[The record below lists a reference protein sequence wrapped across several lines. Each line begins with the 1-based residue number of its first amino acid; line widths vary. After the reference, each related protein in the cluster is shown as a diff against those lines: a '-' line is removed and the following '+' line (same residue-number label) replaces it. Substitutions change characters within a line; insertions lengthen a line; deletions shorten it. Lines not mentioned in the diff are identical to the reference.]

1 VLGATAAATTAA
13 ATTAAAIHRLG
24 LSDHFLVGRTGFSVN
39 RFDYGVSE
47 RIGSR
52 PSMEDKSTIIQVPV

>member
-1 VLGATAAATTAA
+1 MPLLLLLLLLLYN
-13 ATTAAAIHRLG
+13 RLG